1 MNMLDNQLNGIE
13 VLRKITTVVEELEN
27 LLEQRYGHLRLI
39 RHFLDN
45 LTEEL
50 AATLPEHRP
59 QRNFIKIYEVEVVPN
74 ARIVAIGYVVIT
86 VAAPVHVD
94 PESQPAP
101 STPELPEAISSCFVN
116 MGHPILAHLIPQPST
131 YSHTHPRMC
140 KTQSLPTHKVALFVF
155 CIRLALSVIP
165 FRRRCK
171 QVPQKKTERSH
182 Q

>member
-1 MNMLDNQLNGIE
+1 MLDNQLNGIE

-74 ARIVAIGYVVIT
+74 ARIVAIGYVVIP

-101 STPELPEAISSCFVN
+101 STPELPEPVLSPVNSPDPVDPLAEQNQGIAADPEESLADTISQDSYSSCFN
-116 MGHPILAHLIPQPST
+116 PPS
-131 YSHTHPRMC
+131 HPR
-140 KTQSLPTHKVALFVF
+140 
-155 CIRLALSVIP
+155 
-165 FRRRCK
+165 
-171 QVPQKKTERSH
+171 ED
-182 Q
+182 